1 MITYTWESFISG
13 ISAYCFWPQL
23 SVGNWKLQ
31 NQMQTRDY
39 STYGSLQTVHCPVHS
54 QCSETLALGDDG
66 ISNDV
71 WSLLKDAKYCY
82 FQSIFFL
89 FHLKKKCPFLRQL
102 PSFPW
107 SLWRLKSPPGYLLLP
122 GKQIPSLGFLWKY
135 TPLWVPSCDTASS
148 WATWRIPLMKQKK
161 TVIFSGIC
169 SLTCKIWI
177 SSEQYMQEGQSLWDF
192 QLH

>member
-1 MITYTWESFISG
+1 M
-13 ISAYCFWPQL
+13 
-23 SVGNWKLQ
+23 GNWNCRARCRQGTAAHTGHYKQ
-31 NQMQTRDY
+31 C
-39 STYGSLQTVHCPVHS
+39 TVLCILSAVRHWPW
-54 QCSETLALGDDG
+54 GDDD

-71 WSLLKDAKYCY
+71 RSLLKDAKYCY
-82 FQSIFFL
+82 FQSIIFL
-89 FHLKKKCPFLRQL
+89 FHLKKKCPFLKQL

-122 GKQIPSLGFLWKY
+122 GKQIPSLGFLWKH

-161 TVIFSGIC
+161 TVTFSGIC
-169 SLTCKIWI
+169 SLTWKIWI